1 MRHIIQSIISHHKI
15 KLEITNVKKTEKY
28 TKLWI
33 LNNTLFFLNNT
44 LLNNQWIKEEVREE
58 IRKYVEMIENESN
71 TPKLLGHS
79 ESGADGNL

>member
-1 MRHIIQSIISHHKI
+1 MRHIIQSIFSHHKI
-15 KLEITNVKKTEKY
+15 KLEITNIKKTGKY

-33 LNNTLFFLNNT
+33 LNNT
-44 LLNNQWIKEEVREE
+44 LLNNQWIKEEVRDK

-71 TPKLLGHS
+71 TQATLGHS